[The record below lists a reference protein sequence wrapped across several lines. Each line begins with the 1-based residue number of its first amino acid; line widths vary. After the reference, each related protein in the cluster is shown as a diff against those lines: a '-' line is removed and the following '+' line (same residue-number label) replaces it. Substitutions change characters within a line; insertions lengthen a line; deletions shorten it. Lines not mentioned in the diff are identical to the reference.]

1 LDGPFETA
9 DNPAGGWTIELR
21 ELTKAM
27 VKNKVSVEMGGIG
40 SHSESSVAGVR
51 YFRIRANFGNRRK

>member
-51 YFRIRANFGNRRK
+51 YIQDPCQFW